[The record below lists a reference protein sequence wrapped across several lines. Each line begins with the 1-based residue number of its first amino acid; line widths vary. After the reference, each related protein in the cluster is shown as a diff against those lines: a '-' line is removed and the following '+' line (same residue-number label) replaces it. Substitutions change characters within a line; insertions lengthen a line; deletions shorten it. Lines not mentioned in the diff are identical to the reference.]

1 MRGLLFTTNNALPTH
16 DLEDLADDL
25 AERIYRSF
33 GSQAYRLRQRKIHEI
48 VAPYIH
54 DISNVDQRLVVVM
67 VWDLLQE
74 GAQIELGV

>member
-1 MRGLLFTTNNALPTH
+1 MRGLLFTTNNALPAQ
-16 DLEDLADDL
+16 DLDDLADDL
-25 AERIYRSF
+25 AERVYRSF

-48 VAPYIH
+48 VEPYIH
-54 DISNVDQRLVVVM
+54 DVNDVDQRLVAVM